1 MVSHAV
7 LFCGISGVLRG
18 FPLPDE
24 KGEEEEAS
32 GDGGVEAVED
42 PALLRRDPEGAEIE
56 NMAQGGGGDSAE
68 EEDQG
73 DKQQDQA
80 CQAELGFSAHGA
92 FSFLWAI
99 FLRRASAPQPQA
111 QPRRI
116 RAARAP

>member
-1 MVSHAV
+1 MGDHAV

-24 KGEEEEAS
+24 ERQQEKAS

-73 DKQQDQA
+73 DEQQEEA
-80 CQAELGFSAHGA
+80 CQAELGLPADGVS
-92 FSFLWAI
+92 SLSRAI
-99 FLRRASAPQPQA
+99 FRRRASAPQPQA